1 MSNSVSALLSATFYE
16 PGYDHLVELVHQRD
30 PEARRR
36 LSSLDLSAYGPDGK
50 LLLEHGLDTRD
61 ETLDLGAL
69 LASTAREHGRVMAVF
84 DARYEEDA
92 FPYRPHHYAYVHRTG
107 SVTPALYYAVS
118 AALGGVP
125 DRIGDMSRINNFDT
139 YVFRRGPHAARYSV
153 MLGNVGRFA
162 PTEAQVFAYY
172 GAERVEE
179 TVPLGPRAHAEVA
192 LAPERGGQPL
202 TRVETKSLFRL
213 AGYVVG
219 RRDPSGDLVLFDHLF
234 TFFK

>member
-1 MSNSVSALLSATFYE
+1 MSNSLSALLSATFYE
-16 PGYDHLVELVHQRD
+16 PGYEHLVELVHQRD

-36 LSSLDLSAYGPDGK
+36 LVSLDLSAYGADGT
-50 LLLEHGLDTRD
+50 LLLEHRVEPRD

-69 LASTAREHGRVMAVF
+69 LAHTARQHGRVMAVF
-84 DARYEEDA
+84 DARYDAGA
-92 FPYRPHHYAYVHRTG
+92 FPYRPHHYAYVHRK
-107 SVTPALYYAVS
+107 SSATPALYYAVS

-125 DRIGDMSRINNFDT
+125 DRIGDMSRLNNFDT

-153 MLGNVGRFA
+153 MLGNLGRFA

-172 GAERVEE
+172 GAGRVER
-179 TVPLGPRAHAEVA
+179 TVALGPRTHAEVA
-192 LAPERGGQPL
+192 LAPEHDGQRL

-219 RRDPSGDLVLFDHLF
+219 RREPSGDLVLFDHLF